1 MKGKIV
7 LILAIFLLS
16 FIGINA
22 QQKADFN
29 YKAQKNYIPKELGKV
44 YLGMPF
50 DEFAKQID
58 LKNAEVGDTR
68 FEWLE
73 LKIPL
78 AKGNVENLA
87 IRIHGL
93 TQEDKKA
100 ILKRETVM
108 KKDEF
113 GEEYEDEFDRFLTDK
128 IPAKGFVYAIYID
141 FKSDFDLKAYVI
153 TTFGKDGEVRKP
165 DDQYHFFDIQWTKK
179 TSDGLTWLIRSFH
192 EGENKSL
199 QLLGRID
206 GTEWGL
212 EDY

>member
-7 LILAIFLLS
+7 LILAMFILS
-16 FIGINA
+16 FININA

-50 DEFAKQID
+50 DKFAKEFD

-78 AKGNVENLA
+78 VKGNVENV
-87 IRIHGL
+87 IVRIHGL
-93 TQEDKKA
+93 TEEDKKA
-100 ILKRETVM
+100 VLKRETVM
-108 KKDEF
+108 KKDEA
-113 GEEYEDEFDRFLTDK
+113 GYEYEDEFDRLLTDK
-128 IPAKGFVYAIYID
+128 IPAKGFVYAMYID
-141 FKSDFDLKAYVI
+141 FKDDFDLKTYVI
-153 TTFGKDGEVRKP
+153 KTFGKDGEVRKP
-165 DDQYHFFDIQWTKK
+165 DDQYRFFDIQWTKK

-206 GTEWGL
+206 GTEWGI
-212 EDY
+212 ED

>member
-1 MKGKIV
+1 MNGKII

-16 FIGINA
+16 FISINA

-44 YLGMPF
+44 YLGMSF
-50 DEFAKQID
+50 NDFAKEFD

-73 LKIPL
+73 LKIPF
-78 AKGNVENLA
+78 AKGNVENLTVK
-87 IRIHGL
+87 IHGL

-100 ILKRETVM
+100 VLKRETVL
-108 KKDEF
+108 KKDKE
-113 GEEYEDEFDRFLTDK
+113 GYEYEAEFDRLLTDK
-128 IPAKGFVYAIYID
+128 ISTKGFVYAIYID
-141 FKSDFDLKAYVI
+141 FKNDFDLKTYSI
-153 TTFGKDGEVRKP
+153 KTFGKDGEVRKP
-165 DDQYHFFDIQWTKK
+165 DDEYHIFDIQWTKK
-179 TSDGLTWLIRSFH
+179 TSDGLTWLVRSFH

-206 GTEWGL
+206 GTEWGF